1 MRIYVNP
8 ENYTEPTKKVI
19 KPFRFKV
26 NGNYENMLPYVDE
39 FKAAIQSELLMRYPN
54 ILFENITLSKGKN
67 IDLLNIW

>member
-1 MRIYVNP
+1 MSIYVNP

-26 NGNYENMLPYVDE
+26 NGNYENMLLYVDE

>member
-26 NGNYENMLPYVDE
+26 NGNYENMLLYVDE